1 MVHPAKKPALPL
13 LVAGRGETMEGSV
26 FAAKQSFTQSTVISI
41 PFKMQHQEQDEWCW
55 AANAVSAA
63 RYLGSNSL
71 SQCALVN
78 DELGRKSCCSHGGS
92 EECNQPYYLED
103 ALSAA
108 GCHFR
113 HVGYAISADAIGSA
127 LSVGTAIEA
136 RIGWTDGNGRFD
148 GSGHFVAITAI
159 EPMTSML
166 QVADPWYRTS
176 SIARDD
182 FARAYKTVGVWTD
195 TYLIDRLV
203 DAATGPAPSP
213 AEPSDLYAYLSAAS
227 STMKGQNVAPLLT
240 LALDRAALPN
250 PLQGA
255 RRTGMQG
262 IDVMQIFRTQTDLRD
277 PRTLQVPSLLV
288 TALIAKKGD
297 DVVCK
302 PIGRVPSFLDPN
314 RIYTQDEFEAILQK
328 QAQRKLQLLAKLN
341 ER

>member
-1 MVHPAKKPALPL
+1 
-13 LVAGRGETMEGSV
+13 MEASV
-26 FAAKQSFTQSTVISI
+26 FEGRESFTHSTVISI

-63 RYLGSNSL
+63 RYLGRKAL

-78 DELGRKSCCSHGGS
+78 DELGRRSCCSHGGS
-92 EECNQPYYLED
+92 EECNQPYYLDD

-108 GCHFR
+108 GCNFR
-113 HVGYAISADAIGSA
+113 HFGYAISAAAIGRA
-127 LSVGTAIEA
+127 LSIGTAIEA

-159 EPMTSML
+159 EPVTSML
-166 QVADPWYRTS
+166 HVADPWYRTS

-182 FARAYKTVGVWTD
+182 FAQSYKSVGVWTD
-195 TYLIDRLV
+195 TYLIDRLIS
-203 DAATGPAPSP
+203 AESGPAPSP
-213 AEPSDLYAYLSAAS
+213 AEPSELYAYLSAAS

-250 PLQGA
+250 PLQGVRQTA
-255 RRTGMQG
+255 MQG
-262 IDVMQIFRTQTDLRD
+262 IDATQISSAQAELRE

-297 DVVCK
+297 EIVCK
-302 PIGRVPSFLDPN
+302 PIGRVPSFLETN
-314 RIYTQDEFEAILQK
+314 RLYTQAEFEAILQK
-328 QAQRKLQLLAKLN
+328 QAQRKLRLLAKLN
-341 ER
+341 DR

>member
-1 MVHPAKKPALPL
+1 MKASAFPA
-13 LVAGRGETMEGSV
+13 S
-26 FAAKQSFTQSTVISI
+26 QSLTQSAVISI

-63 RYLGSNSL
+63 RYLGSKAL
-71 SQCALVN
+71 SQCGLVN
-78 DELGRKSCCSHGGS
+78 DELGRKSCCSHGRS
-92 EECNQPYYLED
+92 EECNRPYYLDD

-113 HVGYAISADAIGSA
+113 HVRHAISADAIGGA
-127 LSVGTAIEA
+127 LSTGTVIEA

-159 EPMTSML
+159 EPTTGML

-203 DAATGPAPSP
+203 SAATGPAPSP
-213 AEPSDLYAYLSAAS
+213 AGASELYAYLSAAS

-250 PLQGA
+250 PLQGV
-255 RRTGMQG
+255 RQTGMQG
-262 IDVMQIFRTQTDLRD
+262 IDATQMSSAQADLREQ
-277 PRTLQVPSLLV
+277 RTLQVPSLLV

-297 DVVCK
+297 AVVCK
-302 PIGRVPSFLDPN
+302 PIGRVPSFLETN
-314 RIYTQDEFEAILQK
+314 RLYTQAEFEEALQK
-328 QAQRKLQLLAKLN
+328 QAQRKLRLLAKLN
-341 ER
+341 DR

>member
-1 MVHPAKKPALPL
+1 
-13 LVAGRGETMEGSV
+13 MEASV
-26 FAAKQSFTQSTVISI
+26 FAPTQLLNQSTVISI

-63 RYLGSNSL
+63 RYLGRKPL

-78 DELGRKSCCSHGGS
+78 DELGRNSCCSHGGS
-92 EECNQPYYLED
+92 EECNQPFYLED

-113 HVGYAISADAIGSA
+113 HVDHAISAAAIGAA
-127 LSVGTAIEA
+127 LSAGTAIEA
-136 RIGWTDGNGRFD
+136 RIGWTDGNGTFD

-159 EPMTSML
+159 EPTTSML
-166 QVADPWYRTS
+166 HVADPWYRTS
-176 SIARDD
+176 TIAYDD
-182 FARAYKTVGVWTD
+182 FAHAYKSVGVWTD

-203 DAATGPAPSP
+203 NAPSGPPPTP
-213 AEPSDLYAYLSAAS
+213 AESSDLYAYLSAAS
-227 STMKGQNVAPLLT
+227 SMMKGQSVAPLLT

-250 PLQGA
+250 PLQGV
-255 RRTGMQG
+255 RQTGMQG
-262 IDVMQIFRTQTDLRD
+262 IDTAHLSLIEDNLRD

-297 DVVCK
+297 SVVCK
-302 PIGRVPSFLDPN
+302 PIGRAPSFLDPT
-314 RIYTQDEFEAILQK
+314 RLYAQDEFEAILQT
-328 QAQRKLQLLAKLN
+328 QAQRKLRLIAKLN